1 MRHRRVFYGW
11 AGICVLV
18 VVVLAVSG
26 HRVTAQDQKYA
37 YTPQGRRDPFVPL
50 VSPAGYLIN
59 LEEEEDAVIRLE
71 GIMYDP
77 KGDSMAIIN
86 GELLKVGEGINGVVV
101 SKIEPNKIVVVK
113 DNQKIEIELRREE

>member
-1 MRHRRVFYGW
+1 MRHRHLLYGC
-11 AGICVLV
+11 AGVLALV
-18 VVVLAVSG
+18 AVVLAVSEC
-26 HRVTAQDQKYA
+26 HVTAQDQKYT

-71 GIMYDP
+71 GIMYDA